1 MKYPY
6 RCKKCNSISVVDKP
20 IKLKAKFEYC
30 GHCKSREPLVVI
42 SDSFKIKRI
51 KV

>member
-6 RCKKCNSISVVDKP
+6 RCKKCNSISVADKP

-30 GHCKSREPLVVI
+30 EHCNDDKPLVMI
-42 SDSFKIKRI
+42 SDSSKIRN
-51 KV
+51 